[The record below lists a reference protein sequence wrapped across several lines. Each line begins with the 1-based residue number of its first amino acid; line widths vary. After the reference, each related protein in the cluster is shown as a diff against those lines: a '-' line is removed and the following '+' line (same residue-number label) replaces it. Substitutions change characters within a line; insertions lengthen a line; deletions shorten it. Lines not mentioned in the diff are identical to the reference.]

1 MWFVQSLFNLCLTEL
16 NPQAGSFFM
25 AERDTH
31 IYADYG
37 ELMECLLLQRSR
49 FASEAAF
56 ENFALAAV
64 QRFLLDLRHLGIQ
77 TRGNRAHLL
86 HLPAAHSSTDKLGN

>member
-1 MWFVQSLFNLCLTEL
+1 
-16 NPQAGSFFM
+16 M
-25 AERDTH
+25 AQRDTH

-56 ENFALAAV
+56 ENFAIAAV

-77 TRGNRAHLL
+77 ATGNNAHPL
-86 HLPAAHSSTDKLGN
+86 HLPAVHRSTDKLGN